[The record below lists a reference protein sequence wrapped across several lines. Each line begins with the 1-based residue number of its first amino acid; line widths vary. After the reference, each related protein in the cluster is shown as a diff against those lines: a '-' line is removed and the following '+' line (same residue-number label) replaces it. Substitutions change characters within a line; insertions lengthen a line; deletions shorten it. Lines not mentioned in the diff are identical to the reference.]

1 MYYVLVQ
8 ISPTLPNS
16 EASIQISNLTLTPCL
31 VSSIENISREKKKL
45 PKVCRVHLIGLS
57 QDTNTTL
64 YLHD

>member
-31 VSSIENISREKKKL
+31 VSSNETISRENTAL
-45 PKVCRVHLIGLS
+45 VCRVHLIGLS
-57 QDTNTTL
+57 QDTNTTR

>member
-31 VSSIENISREKKKL
+31 VSSVETISREKNTAL
-45 PKVCRVHLIGLS
+45 VCRVHLIGLS
-57 QDTNTTL
+57 QDTNTTR